1 MKMIETEYH
10 GKVAVIKLNR
20 GVINAINL
28 ALIKELSK
36 ILKKEKTNSAVH
48 SLVLTSANEKFF
60 SIGFDI
66 PYLIKLK
73 RKDFRIFYRAF
84 NRLFL
89 ELYTFPKPVI
99 AAITGHATAG
109 GCILAICCDY
119 RLIAEG
125 RKLMSLNEVELGVPV
140 PYAADRILRELVG
153 FRNAREIMGMGEFY
167 ESEQLLQMG
176 VVDEILPLNQVL
188 KKSIEKTKMLGSL
201 PQKAFAIIKQNRTET
216 VKAQAV
222 KQMKKEEDI
231 FIDCWYSKEAQ
242 KRLKKAME
250 KF

>member
-1 MKMIETEYH
+1 MKMIETDYH
-10 GKVAVIKLNR
+10 GKVAIIKLNR
-20 GVINAINL
+20 GVINSINL
-28 ALIKELSK
+28 ELIKELAK
-36 ILKKEKTNSAVH
+36 ILKKEKANSAVN
-48 SLVLTSANEKFF
+48 SLVLTSSNEKFF

-73 RKDFRIFYRAF
+73 RKDFRVFYRSF
-84 NRLFL
+84 NSLFL
-89 ELYTFPKPVI
+89 ELYTYPKPVI

-153 FRNAREIMGMGEFY
+153 FRNAREIMGTGEFY

-176 VVDEILPLNQVL
+176 VVDEVLPSKQVL
-188 KKSIEKTKMLGSL
+188 QKSIEKAKMLGSL
-201 PQKAFAIIKQNRTET
+201 PQRAFTIIKNNRTET
-216 VKAQAV
+216 VRAQAE
-222 KQMKKEEDI
+222 KYLKKEEDI

-242 KRLKKAME
+242 KRLRKAME

>member
-1 MKMIETEYH
+1 MKMIETDYC
-10 GKVAVIKLNR
+10 GKVAIIKLNR
-20 GVINAINL
+20 GVINSLNL
-28 ALIKELSK
+28 KLIKELAK
-36 ILKKEKTNSAVH
+36 ILKKEKANSAVN
-48 SLVLTSANEKFF
+48 SLVLTSSNEKFF

-73 RKDFRIFYRAF
+73 KKDFRVFYRAF
-84 NRLFL
+84 NRLSL
-89 ELYTFPKPVI
+89 ELYTYPKPVI

-153 FRNAREIMGMGEFY
+153 FRNAREIMGTGEFY

-176 VVDEILPLNQVL
+176 VVDEVLPLKQVL
-188 KKSIEKTKMLGSL
+188 KKSIEKAKMLGSL
-201 PQKAFAIIKQNRTET
+201 PQQAFTIIKNNRTET
-216 VKAQAV
+216 VRAQAE
-222 KQMKKEEDI
+222 KYQKKEEGI

-242 KRLKKAME
+242 KRLRKAME